1 MKPTGNPERW
11 GGVQAN
17 KLPIR
22 GCGHFLEQHNREVSE
37 VQSCSL
43 EEFRL

>member
-1 MKPTGNPERW
+1 MKPSGNPERW

-22 GCGHFLEQHNREVSE
+22 GCGLLEQHNREVLE

-43 EEFRL
+43 TEFHL